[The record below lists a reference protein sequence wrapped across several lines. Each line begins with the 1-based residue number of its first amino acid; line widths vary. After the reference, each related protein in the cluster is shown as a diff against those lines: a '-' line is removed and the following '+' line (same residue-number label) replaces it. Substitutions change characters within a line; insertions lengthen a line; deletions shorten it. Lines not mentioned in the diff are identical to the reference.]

1 MMELNNLINE
11 EHKRSK
17 KDFKDK
23 YFIKDIET
31 LTGIKANTLRIWE
44 QRYAILEPKRT
55 DTNIRYYEEDDLKY
69 IMNIAVLN
77 SHGFKISKL
86 AGMCRE
92 DVQKLTQEHQDK
104 CNEFH
109 HAIQSL
115 SRAMTSF
122 DEREF
127 NRVLSI
133 QILNAGM
140 EATIQDVIFPFL
152 NHIGVLWT
160 SGSINVAHEHFV
172 SNLLRQK
179 LYVAIDQLGV
189 MVHPSA
195 DRFLLF
201 VPDGDNHDLGLLIA
215 SYLLR
220 AHGQHVVFLGKSTP
234 IDDISQIYKVHRS
247 EIMMCSITNSMKY
260 STTENYVKTVAKM
273 FPDAQFWV
281 TGGQAMG
288 LDESKLPGNCRIFR
302 SIQGFTELI
311 EARKKLKSGLN

>member
-1 MMELNNLINE
+1 
-11 EHKRSK
+11 
-17 KDFKDK
+17 
-23 YFIKDIET
+23 
-31 LTGIKANTLRIWE
+31 
-44 QRYAILEPKRT
+44 
-55 DTNIRYYEEDDLKY
+55 
-69 IMNIAVLN
+69 
-77 SHGFKISKL
+77 
-86 AGMCRE
+86 
-92 DVQKLTQEHQDK
+92 
-104 CNEFH
+104 
-109 HAIQSL
+109 
-115 SRAMTSF
+115 MTSF
-122 DEREF
+122 DEKEF

-140 EATIQDVIFPFL
+140 EATIQDVVFPFL

-189 MVHPSA
+189 MIQPSA
-195 DRFLLF
+195 DKYLLF

-247 EIMMCSITNSMKY
+247 EIMICSITNSMKY
-260 STTENYVKTVAKM
+260 STTENYVKTVAKL

-288 LDESKLPGNCRIFR
+288 LDDSKLPGNCRIFR
-302 SIQGFTELI
+302 SMQGFADLI
-311 EARKKLKSGLN
+311 EARKKLKTGLN